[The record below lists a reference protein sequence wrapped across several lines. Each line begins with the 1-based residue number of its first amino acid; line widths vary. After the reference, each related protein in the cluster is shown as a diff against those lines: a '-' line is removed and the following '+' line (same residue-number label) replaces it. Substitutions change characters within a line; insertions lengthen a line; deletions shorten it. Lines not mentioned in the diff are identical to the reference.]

1 MTLGESFCFPNY
13 YRPIYP
19 YQWKHFGSVLDA
31 RNENYLNK
39 SLLIFLNPDSS
50 NNIQFTERKLPTLE
64 MNIVHII
71 NTNTDIYI

>member
-13 YRPIYP
+13 HRPIYP

-31 RNENYLNK
+31 RNENNLNK
-39 SLLIFLNPDSS
+39 SLLIFLNSDSS
-50 NNIQFTERKLPTLE
+50 NSIQFTERKLPTLE

-71 NTNTDIYI
+71 NTDIYM